1 MNIKILLAALIA
13 IALAACGQDSVEKS
27 AAESAADKLAA
38 VADDAV
44 AEAEALTEPDEM
56 PRTTSPAG
64 ATVFFISPA
73 DGDTVTNPVAIEF
86 GIEGMDVVKAGQ
98 DQSGSGHHHLIID
111 AGLPDLS
118 LPIPADEHYVHFG
131 DASTATELTLAPGTH
146 TLQLLLGD
154 YLHIPHDPPVMSA
167 TITVVVE

>member
-1 MNIKILLAALIA
+1 MTTKILLAALVT
-13 IALAACGQDSVEKS
+13 IALAACGQKSVD
-27 AAESAADKLAA
+27 ESAADALAD

-44 AEAEALTEPDEM
+44 AETEALTEPEAM
-56 PRTTSPAG
+56 PRTTSPEG
-64 ATVFFISPA
+64 ARVFFISPA
-73 DGDTVTNPVAIEF
+73 DGDTVTNPVAIDF

-98 DQSGSGHHHLIID
+98 EAAHSGHHHLVID
-111 AGLPDLS
+111 AGLPDLG

-131 DASTATELTLAPGTH
+131 DASTSTELTLGPGTH

-167 TITVVVE
+167 TITVDVE